1 MNVTLCHVWFVFQE
15 RKLKL
20 LVEHEAEET
29 KELESKCEVEL
40 LDWRDQLSAKK
51 QVNVADGNI
60 S

>member
-1 MNVTLCHVWFVFQE
+1 MNVTLCHVWFVVQE

-29 KELESKCEVEL
+29 KELESKCELEL